1 MVFGKVDID
10 ELSSK
15 YKTVP
20 TLVVIKNGKIVDHLV
35 GLPNEDEVISFINK
49 PID

>member
-1 MVFGKVDID
+1 MDID
-10 ELSSK
+10 DLSSK